1 MRTSGKDAQPRFT
14 PASSDETVGRGAAS
28 TPPGCGEPNQRGV
41 HPALSDR
48 PGTLPSMTLTLA
60 MVTTDST
67 DPGPRGLVGGA
78 ARRHD
83 RGGQRWLLL
92 HGAGA
97 GRHHDVLPEGGR
109 SVAGKEPAAR
119 LDLVSADRPAEVQR
133 LVAAGATK
141 IADRDG
147 GGFWWTTLAD
157 PAGNEFCVADATTH

>member
-1 MRTSGKDAQPRFT
+1 
-14 PASSDETVGRGAAS
+14 
-28 TPPGCGEPNQRGV
+28 
-41 HPALSDR
+41 
-48 PGTLPSMTLTLA
+48 MTLTLA

-67 DPGPRGLVGGA
+67 DPGPLAAWWAEQLGGTIVA
-78 ARRHD
+78 D
-83 RGGQRWLLL
+83 NGGYYYMVQVPDGIMMSFQKVDDPSPGKNRL
-92 HGAGA
+92 H
-97 GRHHDVLPEGGR
+97 
-109 SVAGKEPAAR
+109 